1 LRREVAPVLV
11 LVRPQRE
18 LVADVVGAA
27 RDPGVFRTLR
37 AALRARPQPEAEHRN
52 QLGPLGRRQ
61 QGVASHH
68 KCRRAIHVRRR
79 GFGHRPVHPTGTSRP
94 PRGGTLHRNV
104 DAHGALGSRC
114 RPARRAGGRAG
125 HRVDRGAAGTRGGE
139 GGQERVLGAAVA
151 HLDPAEARPALHLLA
166 RRHALSLRVEDLVPV
181 LRVDLRKYR
190 SRETGALE
198 VGPEL
203 VDELIAMEEFVA
215 GEVDR
220 ILNTAPAAGTVT
232 LQAAVN
238 QREFEDAYPDARSL
252 RDLVPYPMS
261 LQHVAAGRAAAELS
275 RRGRDVEVHRGDRR
289 GDLTVRRLA
298 AGLLKDETAR
308 LLGIDEKRYAKF
320 ERAAAAPP
328 AGLVAEL
335 QAVDDFVTTSAGQLE
350 VTETAGVSI
359 VILIDDQAEFE
370 RAY

>member
-1 LRREVAPVLV
+1 MIMS
-11 LVRPQRE
+11 
-18 LVADVVGAA
+18 VG
-27 RDPGVFRTLR
+27 L
-37 AALRARPQPEAEHRN
+37 
-52 QLGPLGRRQ
+52 
-61 QGVASHH
+61 
-68 KCRRAIHVRRR
+68 
-79 GFGHRPVHPTGTSRP
+79 
-94 PRGGTLHRNV
+94 
-104 DAHGALGSRC
+104 
-114 RPARRAGGRAG
+114 AGGLPVG
-125 HRVDRGAAGTRGGE
+125 VHDRE
-139 GGQERVLGAAVA
+139 DDIDEPPYLWS
-151 HLDPAEARPALHLLA
+151 DLLA
-166 RRHALSLRVEDLVPV
+166 RRNALSLRVEDLVPV

-232 LQAAVN
+232 LQAAVD
-238 QREFEDAYPDARSL
+238 QAEFEDAYPDARTL

-261 LQHVAAGRAAAELS
+261 LQHVAVGRAAAELS
-275 RRGRDVEVHRGDRR
+275 RWGRDVEVHRGDRR

-320 ERAAAAPP
+320 ERSTTAPP

-335 QAVDDFVTTSAGQLE
+335 QAVDDFITTTAAQLDVTD
-350 VTETAGVSI
+350 VDGVS
-359 VILIDDQAEFE
+359 VVVMIDDQAEFE
-370 RAY
+370 RAYPQARTDRDGVVYPRRVHRVAAARRAHQLEAGGGSARIAVADR